1 MSNDL
6 HNPRSYD
13 AVLGGNNPYP
23 INAAV
28 LGEIQGIKQ
37 LKERLLSQ
45 VVKNRVHALSRAL
58 NYDKEGLLLVIQ
70 ALNDPEEEVYQ
81 LAYDLLK
88 DRKEINVKAALSEYI
103 QHCYLRYDG
112 LYCNYSLPGDY
123 EFLRFY
129 QDGTVLSI
137 TLYFKPDIEAVAKWF
152 NREHRFIGKGIY
164 KVESNIIKFFKHS
177 DKPYCSGEVGKYGN
191 TVSLIWNYAY
201 FKGALK
207 YYFIHMPN
215 IQ

>member
-37 LKERLLSQ
+37 LKERFFSQ
-45 VVKNRVHALSRAL
+45 AVENRVYALSKAL
-58 NYDKEGLLLVIQ
+58 NYEEEGLSLVVK

-88 DRKEINVKAALSEYI
+88 DRKEINVQAALYEYI
-103 QHCYLRYDG
+103 QLCHLRFDG
-112 LYCNYSLPGDY
+112 LYCCYKFPGDY

-129 QDGTVLSI
+129 KDGTVLSI
-137 TLYFKPDIEAVAKWF
+137 TIYFKPDIENVAKWF
-152 NREHRFIGKGIY
+152 NKQHGFIGKGIY
-164 KVESNIIKFFKHS
+164 ILESNIIKFFKHS
-177 DKPYCSGEVGKYGN
+177 NKPYCSGEVGKYGN
-191 TVSLIWNYAY
+191 TVSLLWNYAA

-207 YYFIHMPN
+207 YYFFHIPN
-215 IQ
+215 IK